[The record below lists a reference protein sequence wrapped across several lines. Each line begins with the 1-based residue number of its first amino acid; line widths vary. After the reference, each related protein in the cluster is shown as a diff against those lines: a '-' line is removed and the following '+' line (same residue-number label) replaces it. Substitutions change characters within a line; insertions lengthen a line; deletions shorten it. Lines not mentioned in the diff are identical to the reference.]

1 MARLFHWYTGQLVTQ
16 QDMRAG
22 DVALEKGDHDV
33 LVDLEYTGIIDGFEV
48 TEQSPQAFAVDVASG
63 LAHTSD
69 GTRVQSHAP
78 VEVDLE
84 YDFQG
89 LPTLVLNMGQSRI
102 LSLFV
107 VPARTG
113 LDPRLDAMNNAV
125 YYRQD
130 EFFAIAVVAGN
141 ESVGTPVPPPL
152 LSDGTLIAD
161 ITYAYDQ
168 IIVTQ
173 ADISIVRRQ
182 DTMKLTGT
190 PFGMSGTGG
199 IYGTIPDAIQAI
211 VTRYNALVNG
221 TGDTIATAAIPYG
234 GSGAWYGAIA
244 GISAGTTEAAI
255 DAVVSSLA
263 GSTAGTAGSDRIG
276 VPADVTTVVTIPA
289 SSITSR
295 FITLRYAA
303 HHLYAGGPAWVNFAA
318 NGANTVE
325 DALDLIIADLSS
337 IAGIRGSGGQK
348 IGMGS
353 LGNFTAS
360 SVSGYFSELVATSN
374 TNDGAKRVGAQATG
388 GFSGVTVRGHLD
400 ELMTGLG
407 LKAPL
412 ASPTFTGTTTCAALT
427 VSGATTLSG
436 TVTSTAAAT
445 FANIAVTS
453 GNHFK
458 LPAATSITRVQQS
471 MWLRSDGLL
480 VMPDGGIFLAGAQG
494 LPVATQAQMPIMVPH
509 GATITSV
516 SVKISPSA
524 HGSIASTTLPTIR
537 LRKYVAATNT
547 NTMIDE
553 LTDTSADEVI
563 YSAAHSITLSG
574 LTEIVDRAANYYIV
588 TLDGETGT
596 NAAAILT
603 MPAVLVTYTAPNVD
617 DGY

>member
-211 VTRYNALVNG
+211 VTRYNALING
-221 TGDTIATAAIPYG
+221 TGDVLASASVPYA
-234 GSGAWYGAIA
+234 GSGTWYGAIA
-244 GISAGTTEAAI
+244 GIGAGTTEAAI
-255 DAVVSSLA
+255 DAVVSSMA

-360 SVSGYFSELVATSN
+360 SVSGYFAELVATSN
-374 TNDGAKRVGAQATG
+374 GNDGALRVGAQATG
-388 GFSGVTVRGHLD
+388 GFSGSTVRAHLD
-400 ELMTGLG
+400 ELRAGG
-407 LKAPL
+407 
-412 ASPTFTGTTTCAALT
+412 TFTGAVT
-427 VSGATTLSG
+427 VSGLMTCSAGLVVTGAATVSTTLGVTGATTLSSTLGVAGAVTCSAALSVGTTLTCTGAATFNGTCALVGAVTQTGSSTYSGSGAWQAKRYTNQQSSPSSISISIAEDVVSLGSPTLPTTVDVVRPSPGTAAGTMITCYVVEALSQPYVFQDNGTTMATIPVGARTPKQWVSFLWNGTAWEVGPAAG
-436 TVTSTAAAT
+436 TVTIAAT
-445 FANIAVTS
+445 
-453 GNHFK
+453 
-458 LPAATSITRVQQS
+458 
-471 MWLRSDGLL
+471 
-480 VMPDGGIFLAGAQG
+480 
-494 LPVATQAQMPIMVPH
+494 
-509 GATITSV
+509 
-516 SVKISPSA
+516 
-524 HGSIASTTLPTIR
+524 
-537 LRKYVAATNT
+537 Y
-547 NTMIDE
+547 
-553 LTDTSADEVI
+553 
-563 YSAAHSITLSG
+563 
-574 LTEIVDRAANYYIV
+574 
-588 TLDGETGT
+588 
-596 NAAAILT
+596 
-603 MPAVLVTYTAPNVD
+603 
-617 DGY
+617 